1 MKLNKICQVTGK
13 LFSEKI
19 SVSKNKS
26 WNYLN
31 GSIDFFNNGNCIKA
45 DYKRAVDNLNMSY
58 EMIRDALMQELLQS
72 PMRERD
78 NEKWNNLY
86 WTSPQYV
93 HQWNQK
99 CTNLYNDRYSN
110 YVDIILE
117 LKERKSNMKT
127 IWEGK

>member
-1 MKLNKICQVTGK
+1 MESNKICKVTGR

-19 SVSKNKS
+19 SVASNKA

-31 GSIDFFNNGNCIKA
+31 KSIEFFNNGNCIKA
-45 DYKRAVDNLNMSY
+45 DYKRAVDCLNLSY
-58 EMIRDALMQELLQS
+58 EMTRHALMQELLQS

-86 WTSPQYV
+86 WTSPHYV

-99 CTNLYNDRYSN
+99 CTNLYNKEYSN
-110 YVDIILE
+110 YVEIILH
-117 LKERKSNMKT
+117 LKQRKSNMKL
-127 IWEGK
+127 IWESK